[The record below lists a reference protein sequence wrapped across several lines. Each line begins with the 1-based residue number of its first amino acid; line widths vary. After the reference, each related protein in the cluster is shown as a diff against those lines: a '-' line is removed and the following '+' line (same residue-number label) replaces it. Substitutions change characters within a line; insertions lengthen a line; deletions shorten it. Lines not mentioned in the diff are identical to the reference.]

1 MRDHL
6 KDVDYFITFI
16 DEELSRIDRFALQLE
31 RGEIA
36 PERIIPV
43 KAVMHDL
50 RLGILTAKYSKG
62 DDLSLLEQEYLSIL
76 DEWEE
81 VWVPDYYNKNLKMIS
96 LAVLFKV
103 DSIFGAKIRQM
114 LEKSGI
120 KDWLLSFLLNSLDNN
135 SDVLSKDM
143 LFPKSFHTL
152 QELVFGEGGIELLD
166 RYLSKEWY
174 NKDCGCYRAHKSR
187 CNVYYGYWSF
197 DAGAIAKILGL
208 HDDSLKAKR
217 YYPYDLVHY

>member
-43 KAVMHDL
+43 KAVMHNL

-81 VWVPDYYNKNLKMIS
+81 VWVPDSIHNLYCTIPWINIC
-96 LAVLFKV
+96 LIVRFP
-103 DSIFGAKIRQM
+103 
-114 LEKSGI
+114 
-120 KDWLLSFLLNSLDNN
+120 LLQTQAPA
-135 SDVLSKDM
+135 M
-143 LFPKSFHTL
+143 YERT
-152 QELVFGEGGIELLD
+152 
-166 RYLSKEWY
+166 
-174 NKDCGCYRAHKSR
+174 
-187 CNVYYGYWSF
+187 
-197 DAGAIAKILGL
+197 
-208 HDDSLKAKR
+208 
-217 YYPYDLVHY
+217 